1 MTEESFAQTR
11 WSLADLLPA
20 TEGPEFDQLLADLEA
35 AAGELE
41 ASRDT
46 LSPELSE
53 ESFLRLMA
61 LVEQITSLSQRLGFY
76 GGLWFYADT
85 QDQDALAYRG
95 RMDKLL
101 TDVQNRTL
109 FFDLWW
115 KGLDD
120 QAADRLLAVSGDN
133 AYYLESLRRF
143 KPHTLTEPEE
153 KVINLKDVN
162 GVQALETVYNMI
174 TSDFSFKIEIDGE
187 VKELT
192 RDALMV
198 HVRDPRPEVRAAA
211 YQELYRVYGEHSNVL
226 GQIYQH
232 IVRDWASE
240 NLSLRGFSSPISVR
254 NLRNDI
260 PDPVADTLLDVCRQN
275 ASLFQRW
282 FRLKAG
288 WLGMDKLRRYDIY
301 APLSRSEKI
310 YPFPEAAAMVLETLK
325 GFSPELADHALRV
338 FADGHLDSEVRP
350 GKSGGAFCSSPL
362 PGITPWVLV
371 NYNGKVSDVATL
383 AHELGHAVH
392 ALMARDHSVL
402 TYHSSLPMA
411 ETASVFVEMLL
422 LERLLSEEDDPALRR
437 DVLARFVDDAYAT
450 VMRQAYFVLF
460 EREAHSLIEEGQTS
474 DYLTERYLANLAEQ
488 FGDAV
493 ELSDEFRWEWVA
505 IPHFYETPFYCYA
518 YSFGQLLVLALYRQ
532 FETKGETFIPKY
544 LKILAYGGSQSPAD
558 ILDEAGIDMAS
569 PDFWQ
574 GGFDVIA
581 GMIDE
586 LESLA

>member
-1 MTEESFAQTR
+1 MTEYTFEQTR

-35 AAGELE
+35 AVGELE

-46 LSPELSE
+46 LSPDMPEA
-53 ESFLRLMA
+53 SFLRSLA
-61 LVEQITSLSQRLGFY
+61 LVEKIAALSRRLGFY
-76 GGLWFYADT
+76 GGLWFSADT

-95 RMDKLL
+95 RMEKLL
-101 TDVQNRTL
+101 TDAQNRVL

-120 QAADRLLAVSGDN
+120 GAADRLLAASGDN
-133 AYYLESLRRF
+133 AYYLEALRDF
-143 KPHTLTEPEE
+143 KPYTLTEPEE
-153 KVINLKDVN
+153 KVINLKDLN
-162 GVQALETVYNMI
+162 GVQALLTVYEMI
-174 TSDFSFKIEIDGE
+174 TTDFSFKVEIDGE

-198 HVRDPRPEVRAAA
+198 YARDPRPEVRAAI
-211 YQELYRVYGEHSNVL
+211 YQEVYRVYGEQSTVL

-232 IVRDWASE
+232 VARDWASE
-240 NLSLRGFSSPISVR
+240 NVSLRTFSSPISVR

-260 PDPVADTLLDVCRQN
+260 PDPVADTLLEVCREN
-275 ASLFQRW
+275 AALFQRW
-282 FRLKAG
+282 FHLKAG
-288 WLGMDKLRRYDIY
+288 WLGLDKLRRYDIY
-301 APLSRSEKI
+301 APLSSADKT
-310 YPFPEAAAMVLETLK
+310 YPFGQAAEMVLDSLR

-338 FADGHLDSEVRP
+338 FVDGHLDSEVRP

-392 ALMARDHSVL
+392 AQMAADHSVL
-402 TYHSSLPMA
+402 TFHSSLPMA
-411 ETASVFVEMLL
+411 ETASVFVEILL
-422 LERLLSEEDDPALRR
+422 LERLLSEDADTALRR
-437 DVLARFVDDAYAT
+437 DILARFVDDAYAT
-450 VMRQAYFVLF
+450 VMRQAFFVLF
-460 EREAHSLIEEGQTS
+460 EREAHALIEEGQTT
-474 DYLTERYLANLAEQ
+474 DHLAERYLANLAEQ

-493 ELSDEFRWEWVA
+493 ELSDEFRWEWIS
-505 IPHFYETPFYCYA
+505 IPHIYHTPFYCYA

-532 FETKGETFIPKY
+532 FQTEGRTFIPKY
-544 LKILAYGGSQSPAD
+544 LKILAYGGSRRPAE
-558 ILDEAGIDMAS
+558 ILEEAGIDMAS
-569 PDFWQ
+569 PAFWQ

-581 GMIDE
+581 SMIDE
-586 LESLA
+586 LETLA

>member
-1 MTEESFAQTR
+1 MTEHTFEQTR
-11 WSLADLLPA
+11 WSLVDLLPA
-20 TEGPEFDQLLADLEA
+20 AEGPEFDRLLADLEA
-35 AAGELE
+35 TVGELE
-41 ASRDT
+41 ASRDI
-46 LSPELSE
+46 LSPELAE
-53 ESFLRLMA
+53 ESFLRLVA
-61 LVEQITSLSQRLGFY
+61 LVEKIASLSQRLGYY

-95 RMDKLL
+95 RMEKLL

-109 FFDLWW
+109 FFELWW

-120 QAADRLLAVSGDN
+120 GAAGRLLAASGDN
-133 AYYLESLRRF
+133 AYYLEALRQF
-143 KPHTLTEPEE
+143 KPYTLTEAEE

-162 GVQALETVYNMI
+162 GVQALVTVYNMV
-174 TSDFSFKIEIDGE
+174 TSDFCFSVEIDGE

-198 HVRDPRPEVRAAA
+198 YARDPRPEVRAAI
-211 YQELYRVYGEHSNVL
+211 YQELYRVYGEQTTVL

-232 IVRDWASE
+232 IARDWASE
-240 NLSLRGFSSPISVR
+240 NLSLRSFSSPISVR

-260 PDPVADTLLDVCRQN
+260 PDPVADTLLEVCREN

-301 APLSRSEKI
+301 APLSSADKA
-310 YPFPEAAAMVLETLK
+310 YPFDEAAAMVLDCLK
-325 GFSPELADHALRV
+325 DFSPELADHAHRV
-338 FADGHLDSEVRP
+338 FVDDHLDSEVRP
-350 GKSGGAFCSSPL
+350 RKSGGAFCASPL
-362 PGITPWVLV
+362 PGLTPWVLV
-371 NYNGKVSDVATL
+371 NYNSKVSDVATL

-392 ALMARDHSVL
+392 ALMAQDHSVL
-402 TYHSSLPMA
+402 TFHSSLPMA

-422 LERLLSEEDDPALRR
+422 LERLLSGETDPALRR
-437 DVLARFVDDAYAT
+437 DILARFVDDAYGT

-460 EREAHSLIEEGQTS
+460 EREAHALIEEGKTS
-474 DYLTERYLANLAEQ
+474 DHLAERYLANLAEQ

-532 FETKGETFIPKY
+532 FETEGETFIPKY
-544 LKILAYGGSQSPAD
+544 LKILAYGGSLSPAEM
-558 ILDEAGIDMAS
+558 LDEAGIDMTSAA
-569 PDFWQ
+569 FWQ

-586 LESLA
+586 LETLA

>member
-1 MTEESFAQTR
+1 MMTEHDFEQTR
-11 WSLADLLPA
+11 WSLEDLLPSI
-20 TEGPEFDQLLADLEA
+20 EGPQFDQYLADLETA
-35 AAGELE
+35 VAELE
-41 ASRDT
+41 AGRDT
-46 LSPELSE
+46 LSPQISV
-53 ESFLRLMA
+53 ESFLHLMA
-61 LVEQITSLSQRLGFY
+61 LVEKISSLSQRLGYY

-101 TDVQNRTL
+101 TDVQNRIL
-109 FFDLWW
+109 FFELWW

-120 QAADRLLAVSGDN
+120 EAAERLLAASGDT

-153 KVINLKDVN
+153 KIVNLKDVN

-174 TSDFSFKIEIDGE
+174 TTAFSFKVEIDGE

-192 RDALMV
+192 RGELMV
-198 HVRDPRPEVRAAA
+198 YARDPRPEVRAAA
-211 YQELYRVYGEHSNVL
+211 YQELYRIYGEHGNVL

-232 IVRDWASE
+232 VVRDWANE
-240 NLSLRGFSSPISVR
+240 NLSLRKFASPISVR

-260 PDPVADTLLDVCRQN
+260 PDPVADTLLEVCRQN
-275 ASLFQRW
+275 ADLFQRW

-301 APLSRSEKI
+301 APLSSADKT
-310 YPFPEAAAMVLETLK
+310 YPFPEAADMVLDTLN
-325 GFSPELADHALRV
+325 GFSPTLADHARRV
-338 FADGHLDSEVRP
+338 FAENHLDSEVRP

-371 NYNGKVSDVATL
+371 NYNGKASDVATL

-392 ALMARDHSVL
+392 ALMAQDHSVL

-422 LERLLSEEDDPALRR
+422 LERLLSEEQDPALRR
-437 DVLARFVDDAYAT
+437 DILARFVDDAYAT
-450 VMRQAYFVLF
+450 VMRQAYFVIF
-460 EREAHSLIEEGQTS
+460 EREAHALIEEGKTT
-474 DYLTERYLANLAEQ
+474 DYLAERYLVNLAEQ
-488 FGDAV
+488 FGDAL
-493 ELSDEFRWEWVA
+493 EIGEEFRWEWVS
-505 IPHFYETPFYCYA
+505 IPHIYEVPFYCYA

-532 FETKGETFIPKY
+532 FETDGETFI
-544 LKILAYGGSQSPAD
+544 
-558 ILDEAGIDMAS
+558 
-569 PDFWQ
+569 
-574 GGFDVIA
+574 
-581 GMIDE
+581 
-586 LESLA
+586 